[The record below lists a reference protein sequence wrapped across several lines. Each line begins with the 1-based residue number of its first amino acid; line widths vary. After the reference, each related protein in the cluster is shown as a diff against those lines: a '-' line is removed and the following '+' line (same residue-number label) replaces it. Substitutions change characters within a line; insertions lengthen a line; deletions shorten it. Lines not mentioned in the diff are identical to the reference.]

1 MNKADAVSKLKTFAP
16 ALKATGG
23 GTGLFLYGST
33 ARGEASFA
41 SDIDVFLDIDPSGPF
56 NALDLVAAKRLL
68 EEGLG
73 MRVDLTTRRGL
84 HPLIRKGIEQQAERV
99 F

>member
-1 MNKADAVSKLKTFAP
+1 MNKVDAVSKLKTFAP
-16 ALKATGG
+16 ALKAMG

-33 ARGEASFA
+33 VRGEASLA

-73 MRVDLTTRRGL
+73 VRVDLTTRGGL
-84 HPLIRKGIEQQAERV
+84 HPLIRQGIEQQAERV

>member
-1 MNKADAVSKLKTFAP
+1 MNKVDAVSKLKTFAP
-16 ALKATGG
+16 TLKAMG
-23 GTGLFLYGST
+23 GTALFLYGST
-33 ARGEASFA
+33 ARGESSPE
-41 SDIDVFLDIDPSGPF
+41 SDIDLFLDLDPSGPF

-73 MRVDLTTRRGL
+73 VRVDLTTRNGL
-84 HPLIRKGIEQQAERV
+84 HPLIRQGIEQQAERV